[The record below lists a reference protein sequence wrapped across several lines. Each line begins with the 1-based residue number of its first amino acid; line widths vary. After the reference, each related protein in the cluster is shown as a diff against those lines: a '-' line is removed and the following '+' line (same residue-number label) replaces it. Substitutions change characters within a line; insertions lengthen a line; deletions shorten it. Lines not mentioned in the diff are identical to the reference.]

1 MPLAMLQRV
10 LFFGLLALVSVPA
23 PAIDFYDVEILVF
36 QQFDSQGDDEE
47 LNVPNIRYLE
57 LNLELHDLLDRTSAI
72 PLEPAIEG
80 YLRHSGQRI
89 GNSRNYEILF
99 HGRWSQTTS
108 DRRSAPYI
116 RIDLPAVGRSSTLIG
131 VLRLFATD
139 LLYVDAFLRYQPAER
154 QATNQIEE
162 STERNTQPYYFLKE
176 RRRVKF
182 REVHFLDHPKFGIL
196 LTVWPVKLPKLP
208 SPTNEPQP
216 TIKTDPENSPSIS
229 PNSSDF

>member
-1 MPLAMLQRV
+1 MPRAMLRRV
-10 LFFGLLALVSVPA
+10 LFFGLLALVRVPT

-36 QQFDSQGDDEE
+36 RQLDSQGDDEE
-47 LNVPNIRYLE
+47 LDVPNIRHLE

-80 YLRHSGQRI
+80 YLSHPAQSI
-89 GNSRNYEILF
+89 DNSRDYEILF

-108 DRRSAPYI
+108 DRQGAPYI
-116 RIDLPAVGRSSTLIG
+116 RIDLPAVGQSSTLIG

-139 LLYVDAFLRYQPAER
+139 LLYVDAFLRYRPAEQ
-154 QATNQIEE
+154 QANNQIVE

-196 LTVWPVKLPKLP
+196 LTVWPVKLPELP
-208 SPTNEPQP
+208 SLTNEPQP
-216 TIKTDPENSPSIS
+216 TIKTDPANTPSIS
-229 PNSSDF
+229 PSSSDL